1 MREELLPD
9 DGRRHFAMRLTAV
22 PPVTAR
28 SVRRR
33 IDHVFAHRPL
43 LRVGGNRVDRSRT
56 RPGVGRVVQVL
67 PRTVRPITASR
78 SFTFGNELL
87 LSPARVVSRLVDRVL
102 PSCTGSV
109 RSTRDELPRRP
120 PFLIAFTTTA
130 DSSCGSSVPVSWPIA
145 GTWPRL
151 RSIAERSPSR
161 SLPVPHE
168 RGVYGVTY

>member
-22 PPVTAR
+22 PPITAR
-28 SVRRR
+28 PVRRR

-43 LRVGGNRVDRSRT
+43 LRVGGNRFDRSRT
-56 RPGVGRVVQVL
+56 RPRVRRVVQVL
-67 PRTVRPITASR
+67 PRAVWLIAASWA
-78 SFTFGNELL
+78 FAFGHELL
-87 LSPARVVSRLVDRVL
+87 LPPARVVSRLVDRVL

-120 PFLIAFTTTA
+120 PFFIALATTT
-130 DSSCGSSVPVSWPIA
+130 DSSRRSSVPISWSIA

-161 SLPVPHE
+161 PLPVPHE
-168 RGVYGVTY
+168 RGVYGVTN